1 MPKTKKSPQTAKT
14 PTSQRAAKRAKMP
27 AKQPKNPTDMNL
39 LKAECNKATKGFLMS
54 RLLNKGLITPQE
66 AQAATFSAALELDS
80 SMKIYHR
87 KSRLAMIEYWDENEE
102 QITRTYEP
110 TLAIY
115 AAKFAAMDKICDL
128 CNERMLSSDLFRLKL
143 MDIRSEEM
151 YLQVSEAEDIALM
164 LKLPEKQG

>member
-1 MPKTKKSPQTAKT
+1 MPKTQKSPQTAKT
-14 PTSQRAAKRAKMP
+14 PTSQRAKRAKMP

-39 LKAECNKATKGFLMS
+39 LKAECNQAVKTFLMS
-54 RLLNKGLITPQE
+54 RLLDKGLITPQE

-87 KSRLAMIEYWDENEE
+87 KSRLAMIEYWDEDEE
-102 QITRTYEP
+102 QTRRIYEP

-115 AAKFAAMDKICDL
+115 AAKFAAMDRICDL